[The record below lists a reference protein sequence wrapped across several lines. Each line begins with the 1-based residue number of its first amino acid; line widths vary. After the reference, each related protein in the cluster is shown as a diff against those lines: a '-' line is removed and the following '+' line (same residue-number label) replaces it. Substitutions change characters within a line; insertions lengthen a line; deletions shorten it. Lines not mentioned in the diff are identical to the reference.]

1 MTPMHVLSVPAP
13 RSAPLP
19 ARVHRDAPRNT
30 ALPSL
35 TRRAAPSVSSGLI
48 VAFIVL
54 ALLLQASFL
63 VGLASGQVAGPEPRL
78 AVTHATA
85 LR

>member
-1 MTPMHVLSVPAP
+1 
-13 RSAPLP
+13 
-19 ARVHRDAPRNT
+19 
-30 ALPSL
+30 
-35 TRRAAPSVSSGLI
+35 VSSGLI